1 MSVAPD
7 NFQGIIP
14 GIAQFDRMDIIGNRF
29 RSKHA
34 NTCDF
39 IDTDGT
45 RAFAPEQ
52 FEGDTKHL
60 TIRPRDLEQAFGF
73 ECSKGLRW
81 HKFGHK
87 YSFISL

>member
-14 GIAQFDRMDIIGNRF
+14 RIAQFDGMNIIGDRF
-29 RSKHA
+29 RSQHPH
-34 NTCDF
+34 TGDF

-45 RAFAPEQ
+45 GAFAPEQ
-52 FEGDTKHL
+52 FEGDTKLL
-60 TIRPRDLEQAFGF
+60 TIRPCDLEQAFGF

-81 HKFGHK
+81 RKFGHK
-87 YSFISL
+87 YSFINL

>member
-1 MSVAPD
+1 
-7 NFQGIIP
+7 
-14 GIAQFDRMDIIGNRF
+14 
-29 RSKHA
+29 
-34 NTCDF
+34 
-39 IDTDGT
+39 
-45 RAFAPEQ
+45 
-52 FEGDTKHL
+52 L